1 MSSNSNIVVSFKD
14 VHKSFVLK
22 ESYQDELKSY
32 FANLIKHLFSKKE
45 YKKKIILDN
54 VSFNIKKGEVVG
66 FIGKNGVGKTTLLTI
81 LCEIIQPQS
90 GTIKIDGTVAPLL
103 GLGSGFHHDLSGYE
117 NIYLNGVILGMSI
130 KEIDEK
136 IEEIIEFSGIREYI
150 HEPIKV
156 YSSGMLSRLA
166 FSIAINRD
174 ADIIIIDE
182 TLSVGDKDF
191 SKKSFDAL
199 QEYKKRGKTIIL
211 VSHDLGTVQKFCDR
225 VIWLENG
232 KIKMDGIPS
241 EVIKQYSKEN

>member
-1 MSSNSNIVVSFKD
+1 MSNKNIVTFNSVS
-14 VHKSFVLK
+14 KSYFLQ
-22 ESYQDELKSY
+22 EHYQNELKSY
-32 FANLIKHLFSKKE
+32 FANLYKHLFCKKE
-45 YKKKIILDN
+45 IKKKIILDN
-54 VSFNIKKGEVVG
+54 VSFTIKEGEVVG
-66 FIGKNGVGKTTLLTI
+66 FIGKNGTGKTTLLTL
-81 LCEIIQPQS
+81 LCQIIKPQKGKVIVN
-90 GTIKIDGTVAPLL
+90 GTIAPML

-136 IEEIIEFSGIREYI
+136 IEDIIEFSGIREYI
-150 HEPIKV
+150 YEPIKV

-166 FSIAINRD
+166 FSIAIKRD

-182 TLSVGDKDF
+182 TLSVGDKEF

-211 VSHDLGTVQKFCDR
+211 VSHDLGTVDSFCGR

-232 KIKMDGIPS
+232 KIKVDGIPS
-241 EVIKQYSKEN
+241 EVIKQYNKEN

>member
-1 MSSNSNIVVSFKD
+1 MSSKTTVVSFKN
-14 VHKSFVLK
+14 VSKSFILK

-45 YKKKIILDN
+45 YKKKIILNN
-54 VSFNIKKGEVVG
+54 VSFEIKKGEVVG
-66 FIGKNGVGKTTLLTI
+66 FIGRNGTGKTTLLSM
-81 LCEIIQPQS
+81 LCNIIRPQD
-90 GTIKIDGTVAPLL
+90 GTIKVDGTVAPLL

-117 NIYLNGVILGMSI
+117 NIYLNGVVLGLSI
-130 KEIDEK
+130 KEINEK

-150 HEPIKV
+150 YEPIKV

-166 FSIAINRD
+166 FSIAIKRD

-182 TLSVGDKDF
+182 TLSVGDKEF

-199 QEYKKRGKTIIL
+199 REYKKRGKTIIL
-211 VSHDLGTVQKFCDR
+211 VSHDLGTVQEFCDR
-225 VIWLENG
+225 AIWLENG
-232 KIKMDGIPS
+232 KIKLDGIPF